1 LPDFTYEDGIDLM
14 PRGDNY
20 QFLLTG
26 CNIFL
31 STGTVYKDDTGLFVY
46 TENVTCYHSGKL

>member
-1 LPDFTYEDGIDLM
+1 LPDFTYEDGTDLM